1 MPSKRSQPATNRA
14 AFTSNAANRLPAR
27 KGSPA
32 VRKIV
37 GDATKRPKAYV
48 DRVIVSEA
56 GE

>member
-1 MPSKRSQPATNRA
+1 MPTKRSQPATVRA
-14 AFTSNAANRLPAR
+14 VSTSKTASRLPAR
-27 KGSPA
+27 KDGPA